1 MDILELRRY
10 CLSLPLAEE
19 CTPFD
24 ETTLVFKIGGKMFC
38 YTDMVEFRWIAVKCD
53 PDRAVLLRE
62 RYPELVTPA
71 FHSNKRHWNGIR
83 TMVICP
89 TPLSASNSA
98 TPICS
103 SRQASPPKPCGRK
116 YETRS
121 KSRAPRRVTRLSP
134 LSRISPASAAA
145 SSDASGNTRPATS
158 SGKSC
163 RAMR

>member
-62 RYPELVTPA
+62 RYPELV
-71 FHSNKRHWNGIR
+71 
-83 TMVICP
+83 ICP

-121 KSRAPRRVTRLSP
+121 KKPGSPKSNPAFASFPNQPRICR
-134 LSRISPASAAA
+134 RIIRRQRKYPAS
-145 SSDASGNTRPATS
+145 DIVR
-158 SGKSC
+158 
-163 RAMR
+163 

>member
-71 FHSNKRHWNGIR
+71 FHSNKRHWNGTVR
-83 TMVICP
+83 MVICP

-103 SRQASPPKPCGRK
+103 SRQASPQSLAAGNTKPDR
-116 YETRS
+116 

>member
-62 RYPELVTPA
+62 RYPELVTPLSTA
-71 FHSNKRHWNGIR
+71 TNATGTASVR
-83 TMVICP
+83 MVICP

-121 KSRAPRRVTRLSP
+121 KKPGSPKSNPAFASFPNQPRICR
-134 LSRISPASAAA
+134 RIIRRQRKYPAS
-145 SSDASGNTRPATS
+145 DIVR
-158 SGKSC
+158 
-163 RAMR
+163 

>member
-83 TMVICP
+83 TDG
-89 TPLSASNSA
+89 
-98 TPICS
+98 
-103 SRQASPPKPCGRK
+103 ASPPKPCGRK

-121 KSRAPRRVTRLSP
+121 KKPGSPKSNPAFASFPNQPRICR
-134 LSRISPASAAA
+134 RIIRRQRKYPAS
-145 SSDASGNTRPATS
+145 DIVR
-158 SGKSC
+158 
-163 RAMR
+163 